1 MTFLWPPT
9 PSQVLYMLIDMCPNN
24 IGQIKVLGEN
34 KNSRMTRKK
43 LTKNGINTTQ
53 SIAIHFHAIVMRWLP
68 SLINHHLL
76 HKGGSEVVTCFI
88 IYVSNDFS
96 NN

>member
-1 MTFLWPPT
+1 
-9 PSQVLYMLIDMCPNN
+9 MLIDMCPKN

-34 KNSRMTRKK
+34 NNSSMTKKK
-43 LTKNGINTTQ
+43 LAKNGINTTQ
-53 SIAIHFHAIVMRWLP
+53 SIAIHLNVVVMRWLP

-88 IYVSNDFS
+88 IYVNNDLVIVKFYIVVGF
-96 NN
+96 